1 MVVGLGDGTIRLLD
15 RRRADY
21 WQDPGTIESFNPL
34 LMGASCA
41 LVKYRPDSLKNQK
54 LKITSVNFNP
64 NGTQIL
70 ASYSEDY
77 VYLFNCGLYGG
88 CPDITLTPRE
98 ISRPRYLSQCERY
111 PGVRQTRRSAG
122 VQTKPRFTERRRSPH
137 EAATVPC
144 AADRD
149 SQPTA
154 SRGASGGDKRTS
166 KRTPP
171 VKRIRLRGDWSD
183 TGPEA
188 RPENQSEPV
197 QGGNL
202 MNRMS
207 RMFARWVDMSLDAVS
222 DQGEEAEEEGGE
234 EEEEEEEE
242 EGGRRRRG
250 RGRQS
255 GGVGR
260 GRQSGGVGSGL
271 GPERSSSDSSFH
283 LFSSDSDM
291 DTERRVDSDV
301 ERSADTEL
309 QGGVIGE
316 RETVDGAISNV
327 AVQVATERAMLG
339 AVQEAE
345 DRVIG
350 DAMER
355 EAEREA
361 GRETGTAVEREA
373 EGEIESERSPP
384 NLYEHVYVS
393 MCINPPL
400 VLLQL

>member
-98 ISRPRYLSQCERY
+98 ISRPRYYSQCERY

-122 VQTKPRFTERRRSPH
+122 VQTKPRFTERRRSSH

-149 SQPTA
+149 SQPTV

-222 DQGEEAEEEGGE
+222 DQGEEEGEGGG
-234 EEEEEEEE
+234 EEEEEE

-255 GGVGR
+255 GGVG
-260 GRQSGGVGSGL
+260 SGF

-309 QGGVIGE
+309 QSGVIGE
-316 RETVDGAISNV
+316 RETVDRAVSD
-327 AVQVATERAMLG
+327 AMVQVATERAMLG
-339 AVQEAE
+339 AVKEAE

-361 GRETGTAVEREA
+361 GREAGTAVEREA
-373 EGEIESERSPP
+373 EGEIESEGSPP
-384 NLYEHVYVS
+384 NLHEHVYMS
-393 MCINPPL
+393 MCMCINPL
-400 VLLQL
+400 FALLQL